1 MSDGII
7 EKVDELEKHVEE
19 LDTRVSKVEESQDRF
34 FLRLFKR
41 LDSLEQKMSKMMKWI
56 YRCLAII
63 ILLLVIIAIKSPQT
77 ASQILSTTGMVIKAI

>member
-34 FLRLFKR
+34 FSRLFKR

-63 ILLLVIIAIKSPQT
+63 IILLVIIAIKSPQT

>member
-34 FLRLFKR
+34 FSRLFKR

>member
-34 FLRLFKR
+34 FSRLFKR
-41 LDSLEQKMSKMMKWI
+41 LDNLEQKMSKMMKWI

>member
-34 FLRLFKR
+34 FPRLFKH
-41 LDSLEQKMSKMMKWI
+41 LDCLEQKMSKMMKWI

>member
-34 FLRLFKR
+34 FSRLFKR
-41 LDSLEQKMSKMMKWI
+41 LDCLEQKMSKMMKWI

-63 ILLLVIIAIKSPQT
+63 ILLLVIIAIRSPQT